1 MGQDTK
7 GKEHGEVSAAVR
19 DEEKFGNAES
29 PGALKKIHAL
39 VPRCLFCGS
48 LAPTSQA
55 KISWCGLCRDLP
67 VTLSSVQRK
76 YSQESIQD
84 NKSRLKGFLKGA
96 CKG

>member
-1 MGQDTK
+1 MLK
-7 GKEHGEVSAAVR
+7 LLEH
-19 DEEKFGNAES
+19 
-29 PGALKKIHAL
+29 LKKYMHWSHAACS
-39 VPRCLFCGS
+39 VAAWHPH
-48 LAPTSQA
+48 PQA